1 MCQLSHHC
9 FIHQIDYGI
18 GFIHLLL
25 TSTLTAIFILAVKSE
40 TVKESSTAV
49 DQVLE
54 MPLATVRALLIC
66 HLTCI
71 ALSNAVMDTQNLC

>member
-25 TSTLTAIFILAVKSE
+25 TSTLTAIFILAVKCE
-40 TVKESSTAV
+40 TVKDNSTTKAV
-49 DQVLE
+49 DQVSE
-54 MPLATVRALLIC
+54 MPLATVRAF
-66 HLTCI
+66 
-71 ALSNAVMDTQNLC
+71 V

>member
-25 TSTLTAIFILAVKSE
+25 TSTLTAIFILAVKCE
-40 TVKESSTAV
+40 TVKESSTAKAV
-49 DQVLE
+49 DQVSE
-54 MPLATVRALLIC
+54 MPLATVRAFF
-66 HLTCI
+66 
-71 ALSNAVMDTQNLC
+71 